1 MTRNRSVAFFWLA
14 VSLLGWATLDVIDS
28 HLPDGAAALAATP
41 LLVWQFTPIIIIP
54 MIYVVA
60 WYVRGRRRSGQAI
73 GARDAFFAAAMLLL
87 LLFLVLQSPVEGFSD
102 QFFTVHQVEHM
113 TLDMIA
119 PMLLMLAAPHAPLL
133 RGMPGWLRHKLV
145 PGIMG
150 NGAFHRIFA
159 TISQPIPASLLF
171 IGTSDFWMIPR
182 IHDASLR
189 IPLIHD
195 LWHVTL
201 FASGL
206 IFFFRLLDPRP
217 TPLGAPL
224 LARILMCF
232 VAELNFILFGFYLSA
247 KSVVLY
253 NAYGRMAPFW
263 HISALSD
270 ERFGGLTMWIDGST
284 MITLGALIALH
295 RIASDE
301 DRVASRRSALVDA
314 PSARSSQFNV
324 EKRRDNRNLAFGLVG
339 FVGFM
344 LIGTVIAAVLY
355 DHMTNQQVGTA
366 AFGRV
371 RARTHAHEVR
381 LTSKS
386 PQSDKPCSR
395 PSKALLDRC

>member
-1 MTRNRSVAFFWLA
+1 M
-14 VSLLGWATLDVIDS
+14 
-28 HLPDGAAALAATP
+28 LAARP
-41 LLVWQFTPIIIIP
+41 WLVWQFTPIIILP

-73 GARDAFFAAAMLLL
+73 GTRDAFFVAAIL
-87 LLFLVLQSPVEGFSD
+87 LLFLVLQSPIEGFSD
-102 QFFTVHQVEHM
+102 QFLTVHQVEHM

-119 PMLLMLAAPHAPLL
+119 PMLLLLAAPQAPLL
-133 RGMPGWLRHKLV
+133 RGMPEWLRHKLI
-145 PGIMG
+145 PAIMG
-150 NGAFHRIFA
+150 NGPVHRIFA
-159 TISQPIPASLLF
+159 TISQPIPASVLF

-182 IHDASLR
+182 VHDASLR

-195 LWHVTL
+195 IWHVSL

-217 TPLGAPL
+217 APLGAPL

-232 VAELNFILFGFYLSA
+232 LAELNFILFGFYLST

-253 NAYGRMAPFW
+253 TAYGRMAPFW

-295 RIASDE
+295 RIASQE
-301 DRVASRRSALVDA
+301 NRVANRRTSLADIPTIRASRFDA
-314 PSARSSQFNV
+314 K
-324 EKRRDNRNLAFGLVG
+324 KRRDNRNVAFGLVG
-339 FVGFM
+339 FAGFM

-355 DHMTNQQVGTA
+355 DDMTAQQAGNTA
-366 AFGRV
+366 KV
-371 RARTHAHEVR
+371 QVKTRAHANEIR
-381 LTSKS
+381 LPTKL
-386 PQSDKPCSR
+386 P
-395 PSKALLDRC
+395 PSGNP

>member
-1 MTRNRSVAFFWLA
+1 MNHNRSVAFIWLT
-14 VSLLGWATLDVIDS
+14 VSLLGWATLDGFDS
-28 HLPDGAAALAATP
+28 HLPDGVAALAATP
-41 LLVWQFTPIIIIP
+41 WLLWQFTPIIIIP

-73 GARDAFFAAAMLLL
+73 GARDASFAAAIL
-87 LLFLVLQSPVEGFSD
+87 LLFLVLQSPIEGFSD

-119 PMLLMLAAPHAPLL
+119 PMLLLLAAPQAPLL
-133 RGMPGWLRHKLV
+133 RGMPEWLRHKLV
-145 PGIMG
+145 PAIMG
-150 NGAFHRIFA
+150 NGPVHRIFA
-159 TISQPIPASLLF
+159 TISQPILASLLF
-171 IGTSDFWMIPR
+171 IGTSDFWLIPR

-195 LWHVTL
+195 LWHITL

-217 TPLGAPL
+217 APLGAPL

-232 VAELNFILFGFYLSA
+232 LAEMNFILFGFYLSA

-295 RIASDE
+295 RIASHE
-301 DRVASRRSALVDA
+301 DRVANRQIAVVGVPLV
-314 PSARSSQFNV
+314 RGSQFHV

-344 LIGTVIAAVLY
+344 LIGTLIAAVVY
-355 DHMTNQQVGTA
+355 DRMTNYQANSGAFSQVG
-366 AFGRV
+366 
-371 RARTHAHEVR
+371 ARTLNGRSARAVKS
-381 LTSKS
+381 TSKS
-386 PQSDKPCSR
+386 PQSDKP
-395 PSKALLDRC
+395 